1 MVKRIVSV
9 VLLLIMVIP
18 FAACKNNSDPPVPTS
33 DTSATS
39 TTIDKSEELNV
50 PKKTYNGADFVVLSA
65 GQVAYNDF
73 NIDETADTI
82 VNEAQYRRKATVENL
97 FDIVI
102 EEIIDE
108 NKSGVGNGSGYKRIS
123 KMIDSGD
130 ADYNVALIGGM
141 DVSTLAYSD
150 YLMPMSSTT
159 YVDLSKP
166 WWDQDANKDLSI
178 LGEIFFTQGDISAAK
193 YEATYIIY
201 YNKELGKE
209 KLTEDPYT
217 LVTDGK
223 WTIDKLSEFC
233 LNVSEDLDGNDVRDM
248 EDMYGLYVWDDA
260 ILGMISAAGHKVAST
275 DKDGKLEL
283 SIYNE
288 DVLSVIQKFGT
299 IAYNSEYAVMY
310 QRYANAGDVVNHW
323 LNDQALFWA
332 NSTLNLSKFREMQ
345 SDFGI
350 LPFPKLREEQDR
362 YYSTMA
368 TYNSQFICFPRNQV
382 DEEFSS
388 AVTEALAYYG
398 REILRPAVYERT
410 ITGTYFRDNESAGM
424 LDLIFQSYIY
434 DNGQLH
440 RIGNLNNSILNMFRA
455 KESNFTAIYESS
467 RTLSEQQIDV
477 VNENYQKIIDN
488 WKNQ

>member
-1 MVKRIVSV
+1 
-9 VLLLIMVIP
+9 
-18 FAACKNNSDPPVPTS
+18 
-33 DTSATS
+33 
-39 TTIDKSEELNV
+39 
-50 PKKTYNGADFVVLSA
+50 
-65 GQVAYNDF
+65 
-73 NIDETADTI
+73 
-82 VNEAQYRRKATVENL
+82 
-97 FDIVI
+97 
-102 EEIIDE
+102 
-108 NKSGVGNGSGYKRIS
+108 
-123 KMIDSGD
+123 
-130 ADYNVALIGGM
+130 
-141 DVSTLAYSD
+141 
-150 YLMPMSSTT
+150 
-159 YVDLSKP
+159 
-166 WWDQDANKDLSI
+166 
-178 LGEIFFTQGDISAAK
+178 
-193 YEATYIIY
+193 
-201 YNKELGKE
+201 
-209 KLTEDPYT
+209 
-217 LVTDGK
+217 
-223 WTIDKLSEFC
+223 
-233 LNVSEDLDGNDVRDM
+233 
-248 EDMYGLYVWDDA
+248 
-260 ILGMISAAGHKVAST
+260 
-275 DKDGKLEL
+275 
-283 SIYNE
+283 
-288 DVLSVIQKFGT
+288 
-299 IAYNSEYAVMY
+299 MY